1 MRKILSIGLAA
12 GAAVAAVVGALLA
25 ARPDEATSLLVQ
37 VLAGLARRTPA
48 DVARDYGVMLLVLGM
63 PVAVL
68 GWGVWREARQRA
80 RARGGTRCATR

>member
-25 ARPDEATSLLVQ
+25 ARPEDASSLLVQ

-48 DVARDYGVMLLVLGM
+48 DVARDYGVMLLVVGM
-63 PVAVL
+63 PAAVL

-80 RARGGTRCATR
+80 RRGGARCARR